1 MLEPDSPHPN
11 HKFCAMHIY
20 PAGVISLTDM
30 SSALRELQ
38 NVAYSHERR
47 GLPEH
52 QMLKHRPAIDLG
64 RTLLSEL
71 VDMLL
76 YWNQTR
82 EPRTLNQLAE
92 DLEYCTKFWTAFS
105 AYTPSK
111 TFLSDMVDTLA
122 PVLLN
127 DYKKL
132 AGLVGSIVKGPTW
145 HIWSVLHC
153 GDNSIL
159 VDRGDYR
166 IIQWHIEQELA
177 SDKTRKES
185 VVPMTGVGPLTE
197 RELEDLRQ
205 RTAIRQ
211 MIEQI
216 QRDSQLPENQVD
228 ENEFVPVPKV
238 VATLPGQPVR
248 HKKK

>member
-11 HKFCAMHIY
+11 HQFGAMHIY

-38 NVAYSHERR
+38 NVAYSYERR

-111 TFLSDMVDTLA
+111 TYRSEMVDTLA

-166 IIQWHIEQELA
+166 IVQWHLAQELA
-177 SDKTRKES
+177 AGKAKKEKT
-185 VVPMTGVGPLTE
+185 VPMSGVMTLGNLT
-197 RELEDLRQ
+197 REEEQSLVQRESIKRLIED
-205 RTAIRQ
+205 
-211 MIEQI
+211 I
-216 QRDSQLPENQVD
+216 QRQSMQSMEQDVETD
-228 ENEFVPVPKV
+228 PVV
-238 VATLPGQPVR
+238 ERSTR
-248 HKKK
+248 TKKK